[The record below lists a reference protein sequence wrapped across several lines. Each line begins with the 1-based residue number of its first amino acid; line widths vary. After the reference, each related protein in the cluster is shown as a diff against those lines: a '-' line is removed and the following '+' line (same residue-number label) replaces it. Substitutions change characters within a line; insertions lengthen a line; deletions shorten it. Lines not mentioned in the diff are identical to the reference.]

1 VFHLNTGDMTVA
13 EKPNVVYILTDQW
26 RAKATGYNGD
36 PNAVTPNI
44 DRLAAESLDFTN
56 AIGTSPVCTP
66 ARAALLT
73 GRFPTTTGMFMNDI
87 PLSPDEQSIG
97 KAFKAGGYDT
107 AYIGKWHVDGY
118 GRASYIPPE
127 RRQGFDYWK
136 VLECTHDYQ
145 NSEYYD
151 GNDPTLKVWPGYD
164 AFSQTDDAC
173 EYIRQDR
180 ENSFFL
186 TLSLGPPHFPHNNA
200 PEDFQNRFKPE
211 DVKFSP
217 NAVFNDPE
225 AEAFARKE
233 AAGYYAHI
241 AALDG
246 CIQQV
251 VDVLKDTGL
260 EENTILI
267 FASDHGEMMGSHGHT
282 PFKKQIF
289 WDESCRVPYLLR
301 YPPLTA
307 NQKGRK
313 VSTPLGTVDIMP
325 TLLSLCGLDIPKPV
339 EGSDLSACIRQ
350 GIELEDHLTLY
361 MSVSPFSGKNHTDP
375 AYRALRTQRHTFVK
389 TADDDIYLFDDVDDP
404 YQLTNLSGSPETAQI
419 KSGLE
424 QALANEL
431 DRIDDPF
438 REKEYY
444 LEKWGYEV
452 NKTGEVPYS
461 R

>member
-1 VFHLNTGDMTVA
+1 MSKQN
-13 EKPNVVYILTDQW
+13 KPNVVYILTDQW

-44 DRLAAESLDFTN
+44 DRLAAESLDFVN

-73 GRFPTTTGMFMNDI
+73 GRYPTSTGMFMNDI

-97 KAFKAGGYDT
+97 KAFKSGGYET
-107 AYIGKWHVDGY
+107 AYVGKWHVDGH

-145 NSEYYD
+145 NSEYFD
-151 GNDPTLKVWPGYD
+151 GNDSTIKTWPDYD
-164 AFSQTDDAC
+164 AFAQTDDAC
-173 EYIRQDR
+173 EYIRQHL
-180 ENSFFL
+180 EEPFFL
-186 TLSLGPPHFPHNNA
+186 ALSLGPPHFPHNNA
-200 PEDFQNRFKPE
+200 PEDIQVRFTPE
-211 DVKFSP
+211 DIQFSP
-217 NAVFNDPE
+217 NVVFDDDE
-225 AEAFARKE
+225 AEAFTRKE

-241 AALDG
+241 SAIDRCVG
-246 CIQQV
+246 SV
-251 VDVLKDTGL
+251 VDTLKASSL

-267 FASDHGEMMGSHGHT
+267 FASDHGEMMGSHRHG

-301 YPPLTA
+301 FPPLTSE
-307 NQKGRK
+307 QKGRK
-313 VSTPLGTVDIMP
+313 VTTPLGTVDIMP
-325 TLLSLCGLDIPKPV
+325 TLLSLCGLDIPDLV
-339 EGSDLSACIRQ
+339 EGRDLSACVRERT
-350 GIELEDHLTLY
+350 ELADHVALY
-361 MSVSPFSGKNHTDP
+361 MSVSPFSGKNHLDP
-375 AYRALRTQRHTFVK
+375 AYRALRTDRHTFVR
-389 TADDDIYLFDDVDDP
+389 TGDGDRYLFDDVEDP
-404 YQLTNLSGSPETAQI
+404 YQLKNLTDAPEAMDL

-424 QALANEL
+424 KEL
-431 DRIDDPF
+431 DEQLASISDPF

-452 NKTGEVPYS
+452 NDTGEVPYS